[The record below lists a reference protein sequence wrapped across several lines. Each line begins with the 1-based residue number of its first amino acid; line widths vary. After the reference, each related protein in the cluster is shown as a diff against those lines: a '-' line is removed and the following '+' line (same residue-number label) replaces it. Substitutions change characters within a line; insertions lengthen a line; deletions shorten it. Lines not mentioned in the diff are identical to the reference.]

1 MTTIDEMASMISQE
15 RRDVYHA
22 MNCARLWK
30 RAAKKWRRLA
40 KDCAEVFV
48 EENEARVDAE
58 ATATR
63 RKELLRRVYADAT
76 NQGHCPFCRMECTA
90 YSFGSWG
97 EREYKHA
104 ADCELARELGD
115 DTVG

>member
-1 MTTIDEMASMISQE
+1 MVTNLDDRYYKLMLRWQDKA
-15 RRDVYHA
+15 
-22 MNCARLWK
+22 N
-30 RAAKKWRRLA
+30 
-40 KDCAEVFV
+40 
-48 EENEARVDAE
+48 DAE

-104 ADCELARELGD
+104 AACELAEELEK
-115 DTVG
+115 

>member
-1 MTTIDEMASMISQE
+1 MVTNLDDRYYKLMLRWQDKA
-15 RRDVYHA
+15 
-22 MNCARLWK
+22 N
-30 RAAKKWRRLA
+30 
-40 KDCAEVFV
+40 
-48 EENEARVDAE
+48 DAE